1 MTFDTFADTCE
12 CQEAPRL
19 PCKSAWEPVFK
30 TFENERFCSFPHR
43 HGDATWKPENR
54 DETCWSLRAQNKH
67 FVWDFLRFSHFVAT
81 KSTFSYE
88 FSQICYFKIDVSC
101 ETSVSF
107 HHISQNPSL
116 LPNLHVVTTWRSP
129 DITTLKKNAQHD
141 TSKVLRLPRKMSKV
155 LRPPRKM
162 QLIFWKRRKS
172 IALVTQNDFGHVM
185 KHALSIAYWLESINP
200 SCKLLIWKKKTKIKT
215 EILSNQLLFLLIFF
229 IDLLIDLFFDY
240 FIDFDFVFHSFFL
253 MHVWLL

>member
-1 MTFDTFADTCE
+1 M
-12 CQEAPRL
+12 P
-19 PCKSAWEPVFK
+19 PCKTFVPVTQNDVRHFCRHVWMSGSATPAMQSAWEPVFK

-43 HGDATWKPENR
+43 HGDATWKAENR

-129 DITTLKKNAQHD
+129 DITTLKTNAQHD

-155 LRPPRKM
+155 LHLPRKM

-172 IALVTQNDFGHVM
+172 IATQKYCACHAERLWTRYM
-185 KHALSIAYWLESINP
+185 KHGMSRSATPAGRNDA
-200 SCKLLIWKKKTKIKT
+200 T
-215 EILSNQLLFLLIFF
+215 QR
-229 IDLLIDLFFDY
+229 
-240 FIDFDFVFHSFFL
+240 
-253 MHVWLL
+253 

>member
-1 MTFDTFADTCE
+1 MFRA
-12 CQEAPRL
+12 RL
-19 PCKSAWEPVFK
+19 PSVFITSHK
-30 TFENERFCSFPHR
+30 IQAFYRICTLSPL
-43 HGDATWKPENR
+43 DAA
-54 DETCWSLRAQNKH
+54 L
-67 FVWDFLRFSHFVAT
+67 
-81 KSTFSYE
+81 
-88 FSQICYFKIDVSC
+88 
-101 ETSVSF
+101 
-107 HHISQNPSL
+107 
-116 LPNLHVVTTWRSP
+116 
-129 DITTLKKNAQHD
+129 TLQLSKKNAQHD

-162 QLIFWKRRKS
+162 QIIFWKRRKS

-200 SCKLLIWKKKTKIKT
+200 SCKLLIWKKNENQNRNLIK
-215 EILSNQLLFLLIFF
+215 SAAFLLIFF